1 MFLKVVR
8 NNGSYGRSQNV
19 WFVLV
24 LLNRVRERFLEVLDD
39 PGSEIFVL
47 LLDFVELA
55 PSVLFTGVM
64 SDHFWMS
71 PSTYSFS
78 FLVVGAS

>member
-1 MFLKVVR
+1 MR
-8 NNGSYGRSQNV
+8 NNGSYGRSQHV

-39 PGSEIFVL
+39 PGSEVFVL

-55 PSVLFTGVM
+55 PSVLFT
-64 SDHFWMS
+64 
-71 PSTYSFS
+71 
-78 FLVVGAS
+78 